1 MTNPPSAPGIDAD
14 SFNAFELAGWEHQAP
29 NYDGFFGGITS
40 RLVDPLLDAARVGP
54 GARVLDIATGPGY
67 AAARAAQRGASVVGV
82 DVAPAMIRLARELHP
97 ALDFRESAADSLPF
111 DDGSFQAAVGNFVV
125 PHLGRPEQSVKE
137 FVRILEPGGRLAAHH
152 LGYARTGP
160 ACRCVP
166 GRDRR
171 GGRRPA
177 GRPTRWP
184 TLLPVRGRGTS
195 SRPSCTTAGWPVSR
209 SRRSLF
215 DHHISSA
222 DDLWEGFL
230 AATVRIS
237 ALIVRQPEETRRRI
251 RAAFDRQ
258 VADCRR
264 GDRIELSVSVKLATG
279 VTP

>member
-29 NYDGFFGGITS
+29 NYDGFFGGVTS

-54 GARVLDIATGPGY
+54 GTRVLDIGTGPGY

-82 DVAPAMIRLARELHP
+82 DVAPAMIRLACELHP

-137 FVRILEPGGRLAAHH
+137 FVRILEPGGRLA
-152 LGYARTGP
+152 LTTWDMPERARLVGVFLD
-160 ACRCVP
+160 AIAE
-166 GRDRR
+166 
-171 GGRRPA
+171 A
-177 GRPTRWP
+177 GAAPP
-184 TLLPVRGRGTS
+184 HDLPVGPPFFRFAAEEQFAALLRDGGLAGVTV
-195 SRPSCTTAGWPVSR
+195 TTIA
-209 SRRSLF
+209 F

-222 DDLWEGFL
+222 EDLWEGFL

-237 ALIVRQPEETRRRI
+237 ALIVGQPEETRRRI